1 MSVRGMKTMQS
12 GQVRISD
19 THLAAC
25 LLVKGFQIGGV
36 EGRGSR
42 REFIFLDVSPDAVS
56 SFYGGDD
63 SVSARALLDALRNVR
78 GLLAQELG

>member
-1 MSVRGMKTMQS
+1 MQS

-19 THLAAC
+19 THLAAY

-42 REFIFLDVSPDAVS
+42 RKFIFLNVSPDAVS
-56 SFYGGDD
+56 SFYAGGGPHPRLVQAR
-63 SVSARALLDALRNVR
+63 SLGVSRAKSH
-78 GLLAQELG
+78 